1 MSSIGILG
9 GIGYKVTTYF
19 YEKIN
24 ALYEQKYGIGNS
36 CPILLVSLNFK
47 EINALLP
54 YEMEK
59 VATLIAP
66 TIKYLDQQDV
76 TCNVLVNNTMHKA
89 LDLFLNENKTTKP
102 YCHVGNLLNENLDK
116 IEKKSNVII
125 LGTAYTMQDEY
136 LKSFVPKKHY
146 LVSPTEQIIQQVD
159 ALRKLYID
167 STDENATEEC
177 YKNLITTYSV
187 DTIFIIACTELSIAF
202 STINNKIN
210 WVDTIDLQ
218 CEAALKTLKN

>member
-1 MSSIGILG
+1 MSSIGIIG
-9 GIGYKVTTYF
+9 GIGYKATTYF

-47 EINALLP
+47 KINEILP
-54 YEMEK
+54 YETKK
-59 VATLIAP
+59 VAALITP

-89 LDLFLNENKTTKP
+89 LDLVLDKNKTTKP
-102 YCHVGNLLNENLDK
+102 YCHVGNLMNEKLSK
-116 IEKKSNVII
+116 IEDITNIII
-125 LGTAYTMQDEY
+125 LGTAFTMQDDY
-136 LKSFVPKKHY
+136 LKSFVPVKHN
-146 LVSPTEQIIQQVD
+146 LISPTEEIIQQVD
-159 ALRKLYID
+159 ALRKIYIKA
-167 STDENATEEC
+167 TDEQKTNEC
-177 YKNLITTYSV
+177 YRLLTKNYSNNI
-187 DTIFIIACTELSIAF
+187 IFIVACTELSIAF
-202 STINNKIN
+202 SIINNKKN